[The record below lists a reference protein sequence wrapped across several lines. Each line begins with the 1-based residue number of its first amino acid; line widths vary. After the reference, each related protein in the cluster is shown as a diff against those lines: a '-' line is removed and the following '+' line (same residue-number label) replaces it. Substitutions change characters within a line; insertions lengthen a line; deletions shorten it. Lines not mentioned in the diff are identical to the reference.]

1 MSETPPPVVPAVPE
15 ETQDDEGRPLSFWL
29 KVGGG
34 VFGLI
39 IVLIF
44 AGGLLLAFNDVE
56 RAGNFI
62 RVIRDLFIIVLALQS
77 LIIVAALVILI
88 LQLAGLINILQ
99 TEIKPVLENL
109 QATLN
114 TAKGTIRFVGD
125 NVAGPV
131 VKAGGFFAGL
141 SVFMREIGGIRR
153 AVRHDENGASADE
166 N

>member
-1 MSETPPPVVPAVPE
+1 MSQTPPPVVPEEPE
-15 ETQDDEGRPLSFWL
+15 DEGRPLMFWV
-29 KVGGG
+29 KVGGIAFG
-34 VFGLI
+34 VA
-39 IVLIF
+39 IVIIF
-44 AGGLLLAFNDVE
+44 AVGLLLAFNDVE

-77 LIIVAALVILI
+77 MVIVAALVVLI
-88 LQLAGLINILQ
+88 LQLAGLISILQ

-125 NVAGPV
+125 NVAAPV

-153 AVRHDENGASADE
+153 AIRRDENGATPDE
-166 N
+166 E